1 MEDGSGITAVR
12 RPARA
17 ARAVRVARVTADGAP
32 VVVGRNQNL
41 VDSGWNKPKPSSGW
55 KGGGRPCYF
64 KASSVNATEVV
75 NGMSL
80 YK

>member
-17 ARAVRVARVTADGAP
+17 ARAVRVARVTADGAT

-41 VDSGWNKPKPSSGW
+41 VDGTSLSLVV
-55 KGGGRPCYF
+55 GGRVEDALVTSRP
-64 KASSVNATEVV
+64 VQ
-75 NGMSL
+75 
-80 YK
+80 

>member
-17 ARAVRVARVTADGAP
+17 ARAVRVAKVTADGAT

-41 VDSGWNKPKPSSGW
+41 VDGTSLSQVDGTSPSQVV
-55 KGGGRPCYF
+55 GRVEDVLVTSRP
-64 KASSVNATEVV
+64 VR
-75 NGMSL
+75 
-80 YK
+80 

>member
-17 ARAVRVARVTADGAP
+17 ARAVRVAKVTADGAT

-41 VDSGWNKPKPSSGW
+41 VDGTSLSQVD
-55 KGGGRPCYF
+55 GRVEDVLVTSRP
-64 KASSVNATEVV
+64 VQ
-75 NGMSL
+75 
-80 YK
+80 